1 MSPEPAASAQPTPS
15 GADRAPMIEL
25 RGVEKRY
32 GSFVALQPLSLKVYP
47 GEVFGFLG
55 PNGAGKTT
63 TIRMLSG
70 VRTPSAGRIFIDGI
84 DIVAEPVE
92 SRRRIGYI
100 PDRPYLYDK
109 LTALE
114 FLSFMGGIYQMP
126 PALIASR
133 GAMLLREHGLYERR
147 DELIEAYSHGM
158 KQRLVLSA
166 ALLHAPRT
174 LIVDEPM
181 VGLDPHGAKRIK
193 ARFREIADDG
203 RTVFLSTHSLETAQE
218 VCDRVGI
225 LFRGRLIAAGTVA
238 ELLAQRGSQDLHEVF
253 LTMTE
258 EEAAAAG
265 APLGED
271 D

>member
-1 MSPEPAASAQPTPS
+1 MMPAAHATRPEPDAQ
-15 GADRAPMIEL
+15 PMIEL

-32 GSFVALQPLSLKVYP
+32 GGFTALQPLSLKVYP

-70 VRTPSAGRIFIDGI
+70 VLTPSAGRIYIDGI

-114 FLSFMGGIYQMP
+114 FLRFMGGIYQLD

-133 GAMLLREHGLYERR
+133 SDTLLREHGLFERR

-166 ALLHAPRT
+166 ALLHAPRA

-181 VGLDPHGAKRIK
+181 VGLDPHGAQRIK
-193 ARFREIADDG
+193 ARFREIADAG

-225 LFRGRLIAAGTVA
+225 LYRGRLIAFGTVE

-253 LTMTE
+253 LTITE
-258 EEAAAAG
+258 EEGAATG

-271 D
+271 H

>member
-1 MSPEPAASAQPTPS
+1 
-15 GADRAPMIEL
+15 MIRL
-25 RGVEKRY
+25 RGVSKRY
-32 GSFVALQPLSLKVYP
+32 GAFQALHPLDLHVGA

-70 VRTPSAGRIFIDGI
+70 VLTPTTGTIEIDGV
-84 DIVAEPVE
+84 DLVADPVE

-109 LTALE
+109 LTARE
-114 FLSFMGGIYQMP
+114 FLRFVGGIYGLSEATVSQ
-126 PALIASR
+126 R
-133 GAMLLREHGLYERR
+133 GDRLLGEHGLLHRA

-166 ALLHAPRT
+166 ALLHEPRA

-181 VGLDPHGAKRIK
+181 VGLDPHGARRIK
-193 ARFREIADDG
+193 ERFREVAKDG
-203 RTVFLSTHSLETAQE
+203 RTVFLSTHSLATAQE

-225 LFRGRLIAAGTVA
+225 LFKGRLVALGTVD
-238 ELLAQRGSQDLHEVF
+238 ELLRNQGTADLEQVF
-253 LTMTE
+253 LTLTA
-258 EEAAAAG
+258 EEAQAG
-265 APLGED
+265 AGTAEGWD
-271 D
+271 